1 MTEQELLST
10 FLDKVS
16 AEYPK
21 HMFHFFADSAARG
34 ILLPFTKGLLRVVG
48 FVESSSL
55 GYAAEMLERIAA
67 IQGIGESQY
76 EALLAILAEIYVTGG
91 LLEQADH
98 QAGKPLFA
106 HEPGPKG
113 KKNPEFEVCVS
124 GHWLAI
130 EVKTPRLIQHHRLRS
145 TTTYQVGVRLPKEV
159 VAPFNPMLPRDNPV
173 KDFLVSAEEKFAV
186 YETYRNGALRLLVIV
201 WDDFCNEPIAA
212 LTSPVSGLLTEQ
224 SFYRDNDNN
233 PVRYP
238 HVDGVIVV
246 RYQHQIIRATQCK
259 PLLDGATEPLLYRH
273 EGFPPKAFI
282 EVPGGRS
289 VPGKILEALNATPL
303 SACLGAEYQ
312 SFEMIKWMD
321 G

>member
-1 MTEQELLST
+1 MTEQELLAT

-21 HMFHFFADSAARG
+21 HMFHFFADRAARG

-48 FVESSSL
+48 FVESSSP

-67 IQGIGESQY
+67 VQGIGESQY

-98 QAGKPLFA
+98 QGGKPLFV

-113 KKNPEFEVCVS
+113 KKTPEFEVCVS
-124 GHWLAI
+124 GYWFAI
-130 EVKTPRLIQHHRLRS
+130 EVKTPGLIQHRRLRS
-145 TTTYQVGVRLPKEV
+145 MNSYQAGVRLPKEV
-159 VAPFNPMLPRDNPV
+159 VVSMNPMRPKDSPV
-173 KDFLVSAEEKFAV
+173 KNFLVSAEEKFAV
-186 YETYRNGALRLLVIV
+186 YEAHRNGAFRLLVIV

-212 LTSPVSGLLTEQ
+212 LTSPVAGLLTAQ
-224 SFYRDNDNN
+224 SFSRDNDDN

-238 HVDGVIVV
+238 HVDGVIVI
-246 RYQHQIIRATQCK
+246 RYQHQIIRATQCR
-259 PLLDGATEPLLYRH
+259 PLIDGATEPLLYRH

-289 VPGKILEALNATPL
+289 VPDKLLEALNATPL

-312 SFEMIKWMD
+312 PLEMIKWMD
-321 G
+321 S